1 MMAAT
6 SNKRSI
12 DDLELEECCRAV
24 KRMAIRRPP
33 ATLESVDG
41 DKITTTA
48 AKSKKKP
55 WRLQMQ
61 PKDRAPQKKTT
72 QQTCSPLQ
80 ALEEQISVIL
90 KAIRNSCHNIEETKT
105 KAQEVDST
113 PNQTK
118 RGKPR
123 MKGERKKPYKKSGGE
138 DNKSKKPEND
148 IPVTSLPVLVAPPS
162 YNLLG
167 SESTCPTTET
177 KKIKCTKTM
186 AAASGTADVAYL
198 NNKNSDKNGH
208 PTQKRKHHRQSA
220 KSSVKKRRMVQ
231 DDTTVEELISTF
243 AKLAL

>member
-1 MMAAT
+1 
-6 SNKRSI
+6 
-12 DDLELEECCRAV
+12 
-24 KRMAIRRPP
+24 MAIRRPP
-33 ATLESVDG
+33 AALETVDG

-55 WRLQMQ
+55 WRLQY
-61 PKDRAPQKKTT
+61 
-72 QQTCSPLQ
+72 LN
-80 ALEEQISVIL
+80 V
-90 KAIRNSCHNIEETKT
+90 NVEETKT

-113 PNQTK
+113 PNPTK
-118 RGKPR
+118 RGKAR
-123 MKGERKKPYKKSGGE
+123 MKGARKKPYKKSGGE
-138 DNKSKKPEND
+138 DNKRKKPEND

-220 KSSVKKRRMVQ
+220 KSSVKKRRMIQ

>member
-12 DDLELEECCRAV
+12 DDLELEECCRVV

-33 ATLESVDG
+33 AALETVDG

-72 QQTCSPLQ
+72 QQTCSPLK

-90 KAIRNSCHNIEETKT
+90 KAIRNSYLNVNVEETKT

-113 PNQTK
+113 PNPTK
-118 RGKPR
+118 RGKAR
-123 MKGERKKPYKKSGGE
+123 MKGARKKPYKKSGGE
-138 DNKSKKPEND
+138 DNKRKKPEND
-148 IPVTSLPVLVAPPS
+148 VSGPSLV
-162 YNLLG
+162 
-167 SESTCPTTET
+167 
-177 KKIKCTKTM
+177 
-186 AAASGTADVAYL
+186 
-198 NNKNSDKNGH
+198 
-208 PTQKRKHHRQSA
+208 
-220 KSSVKKRRMVQ
+220 SSVI
-231 DDTTVEELISTF
+231 TS
-243 AKLAL
+243 KLNSRIYIA